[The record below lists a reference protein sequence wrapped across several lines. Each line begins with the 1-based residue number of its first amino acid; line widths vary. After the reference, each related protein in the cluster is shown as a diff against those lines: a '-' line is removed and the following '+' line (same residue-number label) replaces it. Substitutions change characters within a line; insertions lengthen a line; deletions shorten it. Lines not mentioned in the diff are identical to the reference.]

1 MSKATDI
8 AYFNNPAISNSD
20 LGNLKDSPW
29 MFKQYK
35 DKKIERVTA
44 EHFELGSLIHLA
56 ILEPDL
62 FVVASIDKPSGL
74 MGVFLD
80 IYVECGMNDE
90 AAKEAYSKSG
100 FKLPLKTVLN
110 KFQGDIKGK
119 TPDQVKE
126 YKSINKYLDF
136 IKVNNDKLLLTK
148 QQKWVIFQ
156 VEKGICRNPTAFNM
170 LFGNKSTSGQ
180 SSEGEFDVFNE
191 LELYGLLGGVRIK
204 GKIDKLIID
213 HAQKKIILIDLKST
227 SSAPYF
233 KVKRVQNTGDL
244 TIDYQGTGFFGS
256 FKGWCYYRQLAFYK
270 TLIAENYKDLFSSYK
285 FECYIIPVN
294 TTTSYDCSVIQVSDE
309 WLEYGRIEAEEL
321 IFRYKEHE
329 KEDQWCYPILDSK
342 KGLIKL

>member
-80 IYVECGMNDE
+80 TYVECGMNDE

-100 FKLPLKTVLN
+100 FKLPLKTVLA
-110 KFQGDIKGK
+110 KLEDKDIK
-119 TPDQVKE
+119 
-126 YKSINKYLDF
+126 KYLDF
-136 IKVNNDKLLLTK
+136 IKNNNDKLLLTK
-148 QQKWVIFQ
+148 QQKWVINQ
-156 VEKGICRNPTAFNM
+156 VEKGINRNPYATKF
-170 LFGNKSTSGQ
+170 LFDFVKYKQ
-180 SSEGEFDVFNE
+180 EEVFNE
-191 LELYGLLGGVRIK
+191 LELYGILEGVKIK

-213 HAQKKIILIDLKST
+213 HFNKKIILVDLKST

-233 KVKRVQNTGDL
+233 RFKRVLNTGDL

>member
-8 AYFNNPAISNSD
+8 AYFNDPAISNSD

-44 EHFELGSLIHLA
+44 AHFELGSLIHLA

-62 FVVASIDKPSGL
+62 FVVASVDKPSGL
-74 MGVFLD
+74 MGIFLD
-80 IYVECGMNDE
+80 TYVECGMDE
-90 AAKEAYSKSG
+90 EAGKEAYNKSG
-100 FKLPLKTVLN
+100 FKLPLKTVLA
-110 KFQGDIKGK
+110 KLEDKDIK
-119 TPDQVKE
+119 
-126 YKSINKYLDF
+126 KYLDF
-136 IKVNNDKLLLTK
+136 IKTNNDKLLLTK
-148 QQKWVIFQ
+148 QQKWVISQ
-156 VEKGICRNPTAFNM
+156 VEKGIQRNPYAYKI
-170 LFGNKSTSGQ
+170 LFEQYNAITEYDKISNI
-180 SSEGEFDVFNE
+180 EIFNE
-191 LELYGLLGGVRIK
+191 LELYGVLEGVKIK

-213 HAQKKIILIDLKST
+213 HFNKKIILVDLKST

-233 KVKRVQNTGDL
+233 RFKRVLNTGDL